1 MLESL
6 VALDQLDTV
15 ATLCGG
21 LARTPLGMSA
31 PLRTINRLV
40 TERMPAEHYLADHE
54 LGASMT
60 PADVVA
66 FTSDKVGSLV
76 GSRTA

>member
-1 MLESL
+1 
-6 VALDQLDTV
+6 
-15 ATLCGG
+15 
-21 LARTPLGMSA
+21 
-31 PLRTINRLV
+31 
-40 TERMPAEHYLADHE
+40 

-60 PADVVA
+60 PADLVA